1 MRDCCEQEERK
12 QKQKKIEHRI
22 ENIRKEMKRLEV
34 FFQESRL
41 YWQGETGV
49 LHQMYGQEIIEELQ
63 KSIEYC
69 ESYLEWTA
77 CSDGERERKKH
88 LEEALPDDLFQ

>member
-1 MRDCCEQEERK
+1 MRDGCKQEERK
-12 QKQKKIEHRI
+12 QKNIELRI
-22 ENIRKEMKRLEV
+22 ENIRREIERLEV

-41 YWQGETGV
+41 YWQGETGA

-63 KSIEYC
+63 KSIKFC
-69 ESYLEWTA
+69 ESYLEGTV
-77 CSDGERERKKH
+77 CTGGEQERGNR